1 MALSLEKRK
10 PSRLS
15 SYDYSQNGAYFLT
28 ICIKDMRCILWN
40 ARSPLPSSAD
50 DSSHLSDIGLAA
62 DEAIRAISL
71 HYPSVTVEKYTVM
84 PNHLHMILL
93 LSENHAVPAP
103 DISRIVQQ
111 MKSAVTKRV
120 GHPVWQ
126 KSFHDHIIRSEK
138 EFLAIWEY
146 IDANPVRWRE
156 DCYYAEDGLFIP

>member
-1 MALSLEKRK
+1 MSLRKRK
-10 PSRLS
+10 PNRLP
-15 SYDYSQNGAYFLT
+15 SYDYSKNGAYFLI

-40 ARSPLPSSAD
+40 ARSHLPSSVD
-50 DSSHLSDIGLAA
+50 ESSHLSDIGLAA
-62 DEAIRAISL
+62 DEAIRAIPL
-71 HYPSVTVEKYTVM
+71 HYPGVSVEGRVVM

-93 LSENHAVPAP
+93 LAENHAVPVP

-138 EFLAIWEY
+138 EYLAIWEY
-146 IDANPVRWRE
+146 IDANPSRWRE
-156 DCYYAEDGLFIP
+156 DCYYAESVLFAP